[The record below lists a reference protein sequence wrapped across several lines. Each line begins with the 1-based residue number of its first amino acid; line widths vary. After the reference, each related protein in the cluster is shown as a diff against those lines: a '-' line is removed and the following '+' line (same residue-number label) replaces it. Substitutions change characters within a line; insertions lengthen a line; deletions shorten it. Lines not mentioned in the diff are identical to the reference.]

1 MGGQIEEVANA
12 VSYVH
17 MSNQANH
24 PSGNKVKKYIL
35 RPRGLIRRD
44 VVGTGV
50 MFIVLELYYL
60 RF

>member
-1 MGGQIEEVANA
+1 MGGQIEEVASA

-17 MSNQANH
+17 MSNQAE
-24 PSGNKVKKYIL
+24 
-35 RPRGLIRRD
+35 RLIRRD